1 MEQKNSNA
9 TLIIIA
15 LTVIVIVAMVCG
27 MVMWIMTR
35 TMAMNERLLEVRLA
49 EAKQQQQ
56 VVQPTPPQQTPVA
69 QPTPEP
75 KQQPAA
81 KPVAKRQP
89 VKKPEDKPTVRKTEQ
104 KKPAT
109 KSETKPA
116 TKPATK
122 KPEAKPE
129 PKKTEPKRLVPQET
143 PEGRAKVG
151 PDGLPLDRI
160 TLPVGN
166 DDLDWQF

>member
-49 EAKQQQQ
+49 ETKQQQA
-56 VVQPTPPQQTPVA
+56 VAVQPVAVQPVVV
-69 QPTPEP
+69 PTP
-75 KQQPAA
+75 QPAVKPEPA
-81 KPVAKRQP
+81 KQP
-89 VKKPEDKPTVRKTEQ
+89 VKKAEV
-104 KKPAT
+104 
-109 KSETKPA
+109 
-116 TKPATK
+116 KPATK
-122 KPEAKPE
+122 KPEPKKVTPKPQPKKPEVKPE
-129 PKKTEPKRLVPQET
+129 PKKTAPARLVPQET

>member
-49 EAKQQQQ
+49 ETKLQQQQTAQPVQPQLIQ
-56 VVQPTPPQQTPVA
+56 VVQPTPAPQ
-69 QPTPEP
+69 
-75 KQQPAA
+75 QQPAA
-81 KPVAKRQP
+81 KPEPAKQ
-89 VKKPEDKPTVRKTEQ
+89 EARKTEA
-104 KKPAT
+104 KPA
-109 KSETKPA
+109 KQPA
-116 TKPATK
+116 K
-122 KPEAKPE
+122 KTVAPKPE
-129 PKKTEPKRLVPQET
+129 PKKAAPKRLVPQET